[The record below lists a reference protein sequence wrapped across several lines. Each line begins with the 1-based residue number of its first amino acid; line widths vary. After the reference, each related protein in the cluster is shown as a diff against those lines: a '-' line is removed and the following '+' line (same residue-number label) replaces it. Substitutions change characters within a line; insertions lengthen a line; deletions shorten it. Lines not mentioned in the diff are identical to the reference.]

1 MYQIVCRLGL
11 RHRPHWGSL
20 KRSPRPPSWIKGP
33 TSKGGEGMGGE
44 EREVEGREGNGRE
57 WKESAPPG
65 PKSWWRHCTLI
76 SLTCKMLYNRSLPG
90 WLQIYWLSTLLK
102 LSFFLSDLNNSFL
115 KYTTLLSLQPT
126 LLATLA
132 LSLMNALPSPTKSLH
147 FLNPATITFVNFD
160 VSAFYI
166 DFKTAS
172 TIATSIVHSKL
183 DYCNLLYHNLPNY

>member
-1 MYQIVCRLGL
+1 MLTT
-11 RHRPHWGSL
+11 HNS
-20 KRSPRPPSWIKGP
+20 SFPSIHQN
-33 TSKGGEGMGGE
+33 S
-44 EREVEGREGNGRE
+44 
-57 WKESAPPG
+57 
-65 PKSWWRHCTLI
+65 TLI

-90 WLQIYWLSTLLK
+90 WLQTFWLSTLLK
-102 LSFFLSDLNNSFL
+102 LSFFLSDLNNNFL
-115 KYTTLLSLQPT
+115 KYTTLLSLQAT

-183 DYCNLLYHNLPNY
+183 DYCNCLYHNLPNYQLSRLQVPTHRELSCSCCC